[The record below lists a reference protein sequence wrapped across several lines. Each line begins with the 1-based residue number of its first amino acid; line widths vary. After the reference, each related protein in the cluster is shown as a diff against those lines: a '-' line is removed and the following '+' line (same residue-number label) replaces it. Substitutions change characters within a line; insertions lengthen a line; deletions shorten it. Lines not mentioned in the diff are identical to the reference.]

1 MTMIKNS
8 LALALT
14 LTAVTLSATTANA
27 ATTVDIK
34 TGVGAPGTIDANWSI
49 ETPSAELVASIPQL
63 IHANWYSGGAPAGQN
78 GNVDGARW
86 ITPNAD
92 GTLNQPVGTVTYSTI
107 FKLSEIATAA
117 TLTGNFWSDN
127 RVTQIL
133 LNGIAIYTNG
143 SSASQF
149 GGGTGVPLNI
159 STNLL
164 AGANTLSFLV
174 QNDSGTS
181 GPGSNPAGLRVS
193 AVFSAVPEPGTWM
206 LMLLGF
212 GAVGFSMRR
221 RQKTQVRFQFA

>member
-1 MTMIKNS
+1 MTMMKNS
-8 LALALT
+8 LALALS
-14 LTAVTLSATTANA
+14 LTAITLPATSAMA

-34 TGVGAPGTIDANWSI
+34 TGTPAETGLNWLINGAAAV
-49 ETPSAELVASIPQL
+49 TPSN
-63 IHANWYSGGAPAGQN
+63 IHLNWYSGGAPAGQN

-107 FKLSEIATAA
+107 FTLSQIATAA

-133 LNGIAIYTNG
+133 LNGIAIYNNG

-174 QNDSGTS
+174 QNNSGTG

>member
-1 MTMIKNS
+1 MTMMKNS
-8 LALALT
+8 LALALS
-14 LTAVTLSATTANA
+14 LTAITLPATSAMA

-34 TGVGAPGTIDANWSI
+34 TGTPAETGLNWLINGAAAV
-49 ETPSAELVASIPQL
+49 TPSN

-107 FKLSEIATAA
+107 FTLSQIATAA

-133 LNGIAIYTNG
+133 LNGIAIYNNG

-174 QNDSGTS
+174 QNDSGTG

>member
-1 MTMIKNS
+1 MTMMKNS
-8 LALALT
+8 LALALS
-14 LTAVTLSATTANA
+14 LTAITLPATSAMA

-34 TGVGAPGTIDANWSI
+34 TGTPAETGLNWLINGAAAV
-49 ETPSAELVASIPQL
+49 TPSN
-63 IHANWYSGGAPAGQN
+63 IHLNWYSGGAPAGQN

-107 FKLSEIATAA
+107 FTLSQIATAA

-133 LNGIAIYTNG
+133 LNGIAIYNNG

-174 QNDSGTS
+174 QNDSGTG

>member
-1 MTMIKNS
+1 MMMKNS

-27 ATTVDIK
+27 ATTVDVK
-34 TGVGAPGTIDANWSI
+34 TGTQAETGLNWLINGSAAV
-49 ETPSAELVASIPQL
+49 TPSN
-63 IHANWYSGGAPAGQN
+63 IHLNWYSGGAAAGQN

-92 GTLNQPVGTVTYSTI
+92 GTLNQPVGTATYSTV
-107 FKLSEIATAA
+107 FTLSQIATAA

-133 LNGIAIYTNG
+133 LNGIAIYNNG

>member
-1 MTMIKNS
+1 MMKNS
-8 LALALT
+8 LALALS
-14 LTAVTLSATTANA
+14 LTAITLPATSAMA

-34 TGVGAPGTIDANWSI
+34 TGTPAETGLNWLINGAAAV
-49 ETPSAELVASIPQL
+49 TPSN
-63 IHANWYSGGAPAGQN
+63 IHLNWYSGGAPAGQN

-107 FKLSEIATAA
+107 FTLSQIATAA

-133 LNGIAIYTNG
+133 LNGIAIYNNG

>member
-27 ATTVDIK
+27 ATTVDVK
-34 TGVGAPGTIDANWSI
+34 TGTPAETGLNWLINGSAAV
-49 ETPSAELVASIPQL
+49 TPSN
-63 IHANWYSGGAPAGQN
+63 IHLNWYSGGAAAGQN

-86 ITPNAD
+86 ITPNGD
-92 GTLNQPVGTVTYSTI
+92 GTLNQPVGTATYSTV
-107 FKLSEIATAA
+107 FTLSQIATAA

-133 LNGIAIYTNG
+133 LNGIAIYNNG